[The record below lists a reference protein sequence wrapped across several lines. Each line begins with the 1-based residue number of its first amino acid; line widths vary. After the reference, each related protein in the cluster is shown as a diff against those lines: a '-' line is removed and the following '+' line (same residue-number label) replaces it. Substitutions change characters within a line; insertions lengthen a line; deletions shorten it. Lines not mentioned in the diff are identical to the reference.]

1 MRKTKI
7 VATLGPSCM
16 SYKTL
21 KEMVLSGMNVAR
33 INLSHA
39 TEETN
44 EFFVKNIKKL
54 RKELN
59 IALPIMI
66 DTRGPEIRV
75 GKFKNDKVE
84 IEKGQTFIFTSRK
97 IMGTEKGV
105 SVSVP
110 ALSESIKVG
119 SKILANDGLL
129 TFKVFEIKDKD
140 ILTIALNSGEIS
152 NNKSLFI
159 PNLKLKMPYLNKAD
173 MQDIKWAINNGVE
186 LIAASFVN
194 SKNDVL
200 ELREFISSNN
210 GDMKIIS
217 KIESQNG
224 VKNLEKI
231 IEVSDGIMVARGDLG
246 VEIAIEKLPHLQKVM
261 IEKAE
266 KKGKVTITATEM
278 LESMRFNPRPT
289 RAEVSD
295 VANAVYDGTS
305 AVMLSGETASG
316 KYPIEAVT
324 IMADITEEAE
334 KSIDYMSRFNSCKSN
349 SKETTDV
356 ISHSAVNASFVQ
368 NSQAIVVFTN
378 SGHSASMIS
387 RFKPKAKIIASTTS
401 EKVYD
406 QMSLLWG
413 VKPIL
418 MKSVDSI
425 EEMIQYAKV
434 LAQKYAKVKKKEN
447 IVIVCGTPKKVGCTN
462 LIKIEQI

>member
-16 SYKTL
+16 SYAKL
-21 KEMVLSGMNVAR
+21 KEMVLAGMNVAR

-66 DTRGPEIRV
+66 DTRGPEVRV
-75 GKFKNDKVE
+75 GKFKNDSAE
-84 IEKGQTFIFTSRK
+84 IEKGQTFLFTTRK
-97 IMGTEKGV
+97 IVGTEKGV
-105 SVSVP
+105 SVNLPTFVESV
-110 ALSESIKVG
+110 KVG

-140 ILTIALNSGEIS
+140 IYTIALNSGLIS
-152 NNKSLFI
+152 NNKSLFV
-159 PNLKLKMPYLNKAD
+159 PNMKLKTPYLNKAD
-173 MQDIKWAINNGVE
+173 MQDIKWAIKNNVE

-194 SKNDVL
+194 SKNDVN
-200 ELREFISSNN
+200 ELREFIVSNG
-210 GDMKIIS
+210 GDMRIIS

-246 VEIAIEKLPHLQKVM
+246 VEIAIEKLPHIQKVM

-278 LESMRFNPRPT
+278 LESMRYNPRPT

-316 KYPIEAVT
+316 KYPVESVQY
-324 IMADITEEAE
+324 MSDITEEAE
-334 KSIDYMSRFNSCKSN
+334 KNIDYSLRFNACKSS

-378 SGHSASMIS
+378 SGYSASMIS

-425 EEMIQYAKV
+425 EDMIAYAKV